1 MHEVVER
8 AIVGMPVPNRA
19 ADGPHVPVPDRT
31 GPDRGSAVREVALPG
46 ARGRV
51 VSVHRKAVYLRLDGA
66 LIALVAADVES
77 GPLHLRIGPLPPAV
91 RGERVSC
98 DGSRI
103 TGRSWAVRCD
113 VPDWRGALPARLTR
127 RDDPAPPDDAT
138 DADDPLGRADQPDR
152 LSRADQPGRVSPADQ
167 PNLPGRADPPGLI
180 SSAEQ
185 RDVRGP
191 AIPPE
196 VPVDPGR
203 VDAAVRTGAV
213 EELVELLGGA
223 GPGLTPAGDDLL
235 AGLVLAARAVWG
247 PDAEPRLVAA
257 VGTVA
262 TTEPA
267 AAFLHWAARGQSLAP
282 AHDVLT
288 ALADGDTAAAERA
301 GRRLA
306 AIGASSGRCLLA
318 GLRIG
323 LAQWPRLDTHSARAG
338 PEPAL

>member
-1 MHEVVER
+1 VS
-8 AIVGMPVPNRA
+8 
-19 ADGPHVPVPDRT
+19 VPDQT
-31 GPDRGSAVREVALPG
+31 GLDRGSAVREVALPG
-46 ARGRV
+46 ARGQV

-66 LIALVAADVES
+66 LVALVSADVES
-77 GPLHLRIGPLPPAV
+77 GPLHLRVGPLPAAV
-91 RGERVSC
+91 PGERVSC

-113 VPDWRGALPARLTR
+113 VPDWRGALPARL
-127 RDDPAPPDDAT
+127 PHSAT
-138 DADDPLGRADQPDR
+138 
-152 LSRADQPGRVSPADQ
+152 ST
-167 PNLPGRADPPGLI
+167 LPGNPIHPRDRDPVNRTGSLGSVPI
-180 SSAEQ
+180 
-185 RDVRGP
+185 P
-191 AIPPE
+191 AE

-203 VDAAVRTGAV
+203 VDAAVRAGAI
-213 EELVELLGGA
+213 EKLARLLGGA

-282 AHDVLT
+282 AHDVLA
-288 ALADGDTAAAERA
+288 ALADGDTTAAERA

-306 AIGASSGRCLLA
+306 AIGASSGRCVLA
-318 GLRIG
+318 GLRTG
-323 LAQWPRLDTHSARAG
+323 LAQWPRLDTQSAWAG
-338 PEPAL
+338 PEAAL